1 MNVKEIIENLCL
13 IDNIVPDYLSGRRRG
28 LTDDETEKL
37 AYRAVY
43 QAVEILEK
51 LVSTK
56 PRFEPS
62 GAMYG
67 FYYCSN
73 CDAMIPTKANYCSN
87 CGQKIDWNK
96 DKENCKHRK

>member
-1 MNVKEIIENLCL
+1 MDIKEIIKNLEL
-13 IDNIVPDYLSGRRRG
+13 IIDVTPDYVQGRRRG

-51 LVSTK
+51 LVST
-56 PRFEPS
+56 
-62 GAMYG
+62 
-67 FYYCSN
+67 
-73 CDAMIPTKANYCSN
+73 N

>member
-1 MNVKEIIENLCL
+1 MDIKEIIENLCL

-51 LVSTK
+51 LVST
-56 PRFEPS
+56 
-62 GAMYG
+62 
-67 FYYCSN
+67 
-73 CDAMIPTKANYCSN
+73 N